1 MEVNMSKLAIVTDS
15 TAYIPENILSGYP
28 ITVAPLLV
36 IWDDQSL
43 KDGVDIMP
51 ADFYARLKES
61 KTMPSTS
68 QVTPATFL
76 SIYKQLLDEGYE
88 IISAHISSKLSGTLD
103 SAIQAKEH
111 FPGSRIELFD
121 SLTSGMALGFQ
132 VLAAARAAEKGA
144 NLKECL
150 QVLENARK
158 QSGLYF
164 VPSTLEYLHRGGR
177 IGGASAFL
185 GSVLDLKPI
194 LTVSDG
200 RIEAVEKV
208 RTFSKAVDRM
218 LELFQKHAEQYSL
231 PVRLA
236 ALYTDDIENAQV
248 LADRAKAKFGAEG
261 VSELLLTPVSPVIGT
276 HLGPG
281 TSGICFLAGM

>member
-1 MEVNMSKLAIVTDS
+1 MSKVAIVTDS
-15 TAYIPENILSGYP
+15 TAYIPDTFLTEFS

-36 IWDDQSL
+36 LWDNESL
-43 KDGVDIMP
+43 KDGVEIKP
-51 ADFYARLKES
+51 AEFYARLKNS

-68 QVTPATFL
+68 QATPSTFTG
-76 SIYKQLLDEGYE
+76 IYQHLLREGYE
-88 IISAHISSKLSGTLD
+88 ILSIHISSKLSGTLD
-103 SAIQAKEH
+103 SAIQAKSH
-111 FPGSRIELFD
+111 FEGARIELFD

-132 VLAAARAAEKGA
+132 VLAAARAVQQGA
-144 NLKECL
+144 SLNDCL
-150 QVLENARK
+150 HVLESARK

-194 LTVSDG
+194 LTVTDG

-231 PVRLA
+231 PVHLA
-236 ALYTDDIENAQV
+236 ALYTDDPEGAQTI
-248 LADRAKAKFGAEG
+248 ADRAKTKFGEGG
-261 VSELLLTPVSPVIGT
+261 VSEMLFTPVSPVIGT

-281 TSGICFLAGM
+281 ATGICFLAGM

>member
-1 MEVNMSKLAIVTDS
+1 MEKNMPKLAIVTDS
-15 TAYIPENILSGYP
+15 TAYIPDSILAGYP
-28 ITVAPLLV
+28 ISVAPLLV

-43 KDGVDIMP
+43 EDGLDITP
-51 ADFYARLKES
+51 AEFYARLKQS

-68 QVTPATFL
+68 QVTPATFTHL
-76 SIYKQLLDEGYE
+76 YKRLLDEGYE
-88 IISAHISSKLSGTLD
+88 ILCIHLSSKLSGTLD
-103 SAIQAKEH
+103 SAIQAKKH
-111 FPGSRIELFD
+111 YPDSNIELFD

-132 VLAAARAAEKGA
+132 VLAAARAAQQGA
-144 NLKECL
+144 TLKDCL
-150 QVLENARK
+150 EVLEKARK

-194 LTVSDG
+194 LTVTDG

-236 ALYTDDIENAQV
+236 ALYTDDVENAQI
-248 LADRAKAKFGAEG
+248 LADRAKAKFGADG

-281 TSGICFLAGM
+281 ASGICFLAGM

>member
-1 MEVNMSKLAIVTDS
+1 MSKVAIVTDS
-15 TAYIPENILSGYP
+15 TAYIPDTILSGYP
-28 ITVAPLLV
+28 IFVAPLLV

-43 KDGVDIMP
+43 RDGVDIMP
-51 ADFYARLKES
+51 AEFYARLKES

-68 QVTPATFL
+68 QVTPAAFMEV
-76 SIYKQLLDEGYE
+76 YQRLLNEGYD
-88 IISAHISSKLSGTLD
+88 ILSVHISSKLSGTLD
-103 SAIQAKEH
+103 SAIQAKTH
-111 FPGSRIELFD
+111 FEGARIELFD

-132 VLAAARAAEKGA
+132 VLAAARVAAQGA
-144 NLKECL
+144 SLEDCL
-150 QVLENARK
+150 HVLEKARS

-164 VPSTLEYLHRGGR
+164 VPATLEYLHRGGR

-194 LTVSDG
+194 LTVVDG

-236 ALYTDDIENAQV
+236 TLYTDDIEYAQV
-248 LADRAKAKFGAEG
+248 LADRAKVKFGSDG
-261 VSELLLTPVSPVIGT
+261 VSELLITQVSPVIGT

>member
-1 MEVNMSKLAIVTDS
+1 MSKIAIVTDS
-15 TAYIPENILSGYP
+15 TAYIPDNILSGYP
-28 ITVAPLLV
+28 IYVAPLLV
-36 IWDDQSL
+36 LWDNESL
-43 KDGVDIMP
+43 RDGVDITP
-51 ADFYARLKES
+51 ADFYARLKHS
-61 KTMPSTS
+61 KSMPSTS
-68 QVTPATFL
+68 QATPVMFMDLYQRLLHEEYEIL
-76 SIYKQLLDEGYE
+76 SI
-88 IISAHISSKLSGTLD
+88 HISSKLSGTLD
-103 SAIQAKEH
+103 SAIQAKSH
-111 FPGSRIELFD
+111 FEGAKIELFD

-132 VLAAARAAEKGA
+132 VLAAARLAQQGADIKDCLNGLEK
-144 NLKECL
+144 
-150 QVLENARK
+150 ARR

-164 VPSTLEYLHRGGR
+164 VPSTLEYLRRGGR

-218 LELFQKHAEQYSL
+218 LELFQKHAEKYSL

-236 ALYTDDIENAQV
+236 SLYTDNPEGAQI
-248 LADRAKAKFGAEG
+248 LADRAREKFGKDG
-261 VSELLLTPVSPVIGT
+261 VSEILLTPVSPVIGT

-281 TSGICFLAGM
+281 TSGICFLSGM